1 MEQDML
7 KELNRINLVTQS
19 NSLVEARYALT
30 KNEQLILCAMISFIN
45 PNDEE
50 FLTFKTSIS
59 QFLTMLNVDKKSGNR
74 EMKRVIKRLLS
85 RVIEIETP
93 DGWKMYQWCSYAEAN
108 TKEDF
113 LLLCFHPKLKPYL
126 LELKGRFTSF
136 KLDDVIDLKSF
147 YSIRFYQLLK
157 DYDGRKKSVF
167 SYLLVDLREILLG
180 RGSKKY
186 PVFKDFRR
194 NILDVAKNELDK
206 KSPLSFTFES
216 IRIGRRIGQIQF
228 TVVKKQQL
236 IATDSKQ
243 AEVIEIPEVNAMIAI
258 GITRKK
264 ALSITN
270 NYSIEYINEK
280 LQMLLEKQKIA
291 TVKNPSGF
299 VVKAITDNWKTETKM
314 LTVPNLRDGT
324 QLQTW
329 ALSKG
334 LPAAP
339 AGFETLQYYR
349 MLCNH
354 VEKMNSAQEREEQE
368 NLLQTNSF

>member
-1 MEQDML
+1 ML
-7 KELNRINLVTQS
+7 KELNRTNLVTQS

-45 PNDEE
+45 PKDEE
-50 FLTFKTSIS
+50 FLTYKTSIS

-74 EMKRVIKRLLS
+74 EIKKVIKRLLS

-108 TKEDF
+108 TKEDS
-113 LLLCFHPKLKPYL
+113 LLLCFHPKLTPYL

-136 KLDDVIDLKSF
+136 KFDDVIDLKSF
-147 YSIRFYQLLK
+147 YSIRFYQLLR
-157 DYDGRKKSVF
+157 DYDGRKKGSF
-167 SYLLVDLREILLG
+167 SYFLLDLREILLG

-206 KSPLSFTFES
+206 KSPISFNFES

-228 TVVKKQQL
+228 TVVKKQPL
-236 IATDSKQ
+236 ITAEPKQ
-243 AEVIEIPEVNAMIAI
+243 AEVIETSEVNAMIAI

-264 ALSITN
+264 ALSISN
-270 NYSIEYINEK
+270 NYSLEYINEK
-280 LQMLLEKQKIA
+280 LQILIEKQKIA

-299 VVKAITDNWKTETKM
+299 VIKAIADNWKVETKM

-324 QLQTW
+324 QLQAW

-334 LPAAP
+334 LPPAP

-349 MLCNH
+349 LLCNH
-354 VEKMNSAQEREEQE
+354 VERTNLAQEQE
-368 NLLQTNSF
+368 K